1 MDKIFLCLF
10 YSFIFYSSIPLFHSW
25 NYLFVMKSSYR
36 QISLNDKAFIDVCRC
51 LYQAKA
57 IVSDLQSFSNTV
69 CPALTQYSKL
79 LNNEKL
85 NDRTNSDILLKQV
98 KEYLNTTFRKFTRLC
113 KMLLYILTQMEGNS
127 AGQVKRERID
137 SFRTEVWQEW
147 KMATQIKQQ
156 LIQFAQLSDTY
167 TKSTFTDTSNNNNA
181 SSSSSS
187 SSSKATTV
195 VTATEL

>member
-1 MDKIFLCLF
+1 
-10 YSFIFYSSIPLFHSW
+10 
-25 NYLFVMKSSYR
+25 MKSNYR

-57 IVSDLQSFSNTV
+57 IVCDLQSFSNTV

-113 KMLLYILTQMEGNS
+113 KMLLYILTQMEENS

-156 LIQFAQLSDTY
+156 LIQLAQLSDTY

-187 SSSKATTV
+187 SSSSSKTTTV

>member
-1 MDKIFLCLF
+1 
-10 YSFIFYSSIPLFHSW
+10 
-25 NYLFVMKSSYR
+25 MKSNYR

-57 IVSDLQSFSNTV
+57 IVRDLQSFSNTV

-113 KMLLYILTQMEGNS
+113 KMLLYILTQMEESS